1 MAAIPQLLR
10 NARRKILSYSFKLI
24 LSWYEV
30 TKFAPTNP
38 HL

>member
-1 MAAIPQLLR
+1 MAIITQLFR
-10 NARRKILSYSFKLI
+10 NARRKILDRSFELV
-24 LSWYEV
+24 LAWYEA

>member
-1 MAAIPQLLR
+1 MATIRQLLE
-10 NARRKILSYSFKLI
+10 NARRKIFDASLGLVCA
-24 LSWYEV
+24 WYEA

>member
-10 NARRKILSYSFKLI
+10 NARRKILRYSLNLL
-24 LSWYEV
+24 LSWYEA
-30 TKFAPTNP
+30 TKYAPTNP

>member
-1 MAAIPQLLR
+1 MATISQLLR
-10 NARRKILSYSFKLI
+10 NASHKILDRSFDLI